1 MAEDKGNRR
10 VSLSDTLES
19 GIERIEAVIINM
31 NKMSNQNTDTI
42 TPNTS
47 FKVTLNVLTSAVI
60 AIIIAF
66 VTFGIG
72 VAGLSKKSNDA
83 YDLSIENRKVNN
95 VQNIEIQ
102 VRNTK
107 QDMMFNVINEMND
120 KLDEVIKMRNQ
131 NDK

>member
-19 GIERIEAVIINM
+19 GLERIEAVIINM

-120 KLDEVIKMRNQ
+120 KLDEVIKMRNK

>member
-107 QDMMFNVINEMND
+107 QDMMLNVINEMND
-120 KLDEVIKMRNQ
+120 KLDEVIKMRNK

>member
-120 KLDEVIKMRNQ
+120 KLDEVIKMRNK

>member
-107 QDMMFNVINEMND
+107 QDMMLNVINEMND

>member
-19 GIERIEAVIINM
+19 GLERIEAVIINM

-107 QDMMFNVINEMND
+107 QDMMLNVINEMND
-120 KLDEVIKMRNQ
+120 KLDEVIKMRNK

>member
-47 FKVTLNVLTSAVI
+47 FKVTLNVLAGAVV
-60 AIIIAF
+60 ALIIAF

-72 VAGLSKKSNDA
+72 FADLSKKSNDA